1 MYQEEEMQEQPITAR
16 EMRAAAEAAEW
27 RSRVMNGLTELTR
40 RLDQLEMREE
50 NPLTPFGENYAE
62 IARENTDLKREVVRL
77 RSRLQMMQ
85 AGYNAIATIQAR
97 LDANEQEMGG
107 NRCCTG

>member
-1 MYQEEEMQEQPITAR
+1 MYLEEAMYASEVITGPNVGWNTV
-16 EMRAAAEAAEW
+16 AEALVDLGF
-27 RSRVMNGLTELTR
+27 RVKQLESGNVEREPDRGELR
-40 RLDQLEMREE
+40 RLRADNDELRQE
-50 NPLTPFGENYAE
+50 N
-62 IARENTDLKREVVRL
+62 KRL

-97 LDANEQEMGG
+97 LDANEREMEG

>member
-1 MYQEEEMQEQPITAR
+1 MYLEEAMYASEVITGPTVGWNTV
-16 EMRAAAEAAEW
+16 AEALVDLGF
-27 RSRVMNGLTELTR
+27 RVKRLETEDIDQDPDRGELR
-40 RLDQLEMREE
+40 RLRAVNDELREE
-50 NPLTPFGENYAE
+50 N
-62 IARENTDLKREVVRL
+62 KRL

-107 NRCCTG
+107 HRCCTG